1 MNWENLFIQFVLSYL
16 STVCFGIL
24 LHIPLRAYNTAGII
38 GGGVWVIYWIM
49 YYKQHTGLAIS
60 NLIAAVLISHFS
72 KVAARHL
79 KMPMIVFNVPAL
91 VPFVP
96 GGQAY
101 KLVRNFA
108 IGDYQLATIYLNQV
122 IVIAGAITL
131 GFGLGELLIRAV
143 KYLHITL
150 AKTSKSKS

>member
-1 MNWENLFIQFVLSYL
+1 MNWENLLLQFILSYV
-16 STVCFGIL
+16 STVCFGVL
-24 LHIPLRAYNTAGII
+24 LHIPLRAYNSAGII

-49 YYKQHTGLAIS
+49 YYHQHIGLAIS
-60 NLIAAVLISHFS
+60 NLSAAILISLFS
-72 KVAARHL
+72 MVAARHL

-101 KLVRNFA
+101 KFVRNFA
-108 IGDYQLATIYLNQV
+108 ISNYQLANVYLYQVVV
-122 IVIAGAITL
+122 IVGAITL

-143 KYLHITL
+143 NYLFASL
-150 AKTSKSKS
+150 SKTSKLKG

>member
-1 MNWENLFIQFVLSYL
+1 
-16 STVCFGIL
+16 
-24 LHIPLRAYNTAGII
+24 
-38 GGGVWVIYWIM
+38 M
-49 YYKQHTGLAIS
+49 YYYQHTGLAIS
-60 NLIAAVLISHFS
+60 NLFAAILISLLS
-72 KVAARHL
+72 MVAARHL

-108 IGDYQLATIYLNQV
+108 IGNYQLATVYLYQV

-143 KYLHITL
+143 NYLHLSLVKTL
-150 AKTSKSKS
+150 KSKS

>member
-1 MNWENLFIQFVLSYL
+1 MSWENLLIQFILSYV

-24 LHIPLRAYNTAGII
+24 LHIPLKAYNASGII

-49 YYKQHTGLAIS
+49 YYHQHVGLAIS
-60 NLIAAVLISHFS
+60 NLFAAILISLFS
-72 KVAARHL
+72 MMAARHL

-101 KLVRNFA
+101 KMVRNFA
-108 IGDYQLATIYLNQV
+108 IGNYHLVTVYFYQV
-122 IVIAGAITL
+122 IVIVGAITL
-131 GFGLGELLIRAV
+131 GFGLGELIIRAFN
-143 KYLHITL
+143 YLHRVL
-150 AKTSKSKS
+150 SKTSKLNG

>member
-1 MNWENLFIQFVLSYL
+1 M
-16 STVCFGIL
+16 
-24 LHIPLRAYNTAGII
+24 HIPLRAYNTAGII

-49 YYKQHTGLAIS
+49 YYYQHTGLAIS
-60 NLIAAVLISHFS
+60 NLFAAILISLLS
-72 KVAARHL
+72 MVAARHL

-108 IGDYQLATIYLNQV
+108 IGNYQLATVYLYQV

-143 KYLHITL
+143 NYLHL
-150 AKTSKSKS
+150 SLVKTSKSKS

>member
-1 MNWENLFIQFVLSYL
+1 MNWENLFLQFILSYV

-24 LHIPLRAYNTAGII
+24 LHIPVRAYNMAGII
-38 GGGVWVIYWIM
+38 GGGVWVIYWLI
-49 YYKQHTGLAIS
+49 YYHHVGLAIS
-60 NLIAAVLISHFS
+60 NLFAAILISLFS
-72 KVAARHL
+72 MVAARHL

-91 VPFVP
+91 VTFVP

-101 KLVRNFA
+101 KMVRNFA
-108 IGDYQLATIYLNQV
+108 LGNYPLAMFYLYQV

-143 KYLHITL
+143 KYIRTL
-150 AKTSKSKS
+150 SKTSKSKA

>member
-1 MNWENLFIQFVLSYL
+1 MNWENLFLQFILSYV

-24 LHIPLRAYNTAGII
+24 LHIPVRAYNMAGII
-38 GGGVWVIYWIM
+38 GGGVWVIYWLI
-49 YYKQHTGLAIS
+49 YYHHHVGLAIS
-60 NLIAAVLISHFS
+60 NLFAAILISLFS
-72 KVAARHL
+72 MVAARHL

-91 VPFVP
+91 VTFVP

-101 KLVRNFA
+101 KMVRNFA
-108 IGDYQLATIYLNQV
+108 LGNYPLAMFYLYQV

-143 KYLHITL
+143 KYIRTL
-150 AKTSKSKS
+150 SKTSKSKA

>member
-1 MNWENLFIQFVLSYL
+1 MNWENLFVQFILSYI
-16 STVCFGIL
+16 STVCFCVL

-49 YYKQHTGLAIS
+49 YYYQHTGLAIS
-60 NLIAAVLISHFS
+60 NLFAAILISLLS
-72 KVAARHL
+72 MVAARHL

-108 IGDYQLATIYLNQV
+108 IGNYQLATVYLYQV

-143 KYLHITL
+143 NYLHLSLVKTL
-150 AKTSKSKS
+150 KSKS

>member
-1 MNWENLFIQFVLSYL
+1 MNWENLFIQFVLSYI

-49 YYKQHTGLAIS
+49 YYHQHTGLAIS
-60 NLIAAVLISHFS
+60 NLIAAVLISLFS
-72 KVAARHL
+72 MVAARHL

-101 KLVRNFA
+101 KLVRISLSSYCNCR
-108 IGDYQLATIYLNQV
+108 GDYSWLWAWRTVNSSGKILAYHFSKNFKIKKLGVWYTLN
-122 IVIAGAITL
+122 
-131 GFGLGELLIRAV
+131 
-143 KYLHITL
+143 
-150 AKTSKSKS
+150 